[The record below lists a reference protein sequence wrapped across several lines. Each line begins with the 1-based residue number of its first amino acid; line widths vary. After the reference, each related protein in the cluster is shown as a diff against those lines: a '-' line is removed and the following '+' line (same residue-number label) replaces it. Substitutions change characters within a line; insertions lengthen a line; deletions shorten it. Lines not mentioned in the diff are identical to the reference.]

1 MVSVGLRV
9 EKFNL
14 VSKDHGHTLNC
25 DFSNCKYPF
34 WSNLVQKVK
43 IVSLSLNFVLRLTQI
58 CGMKQ

>member
-1 MVSVGLRV
+1 M
-9 EKFNL
+9 EKFNI
-14 VSKDHGHTLNC
+14 VSKDHGRTLNC
-25 DFSNCKYPF
+25 DFSNGKYPF